1 MLPTN
6 KNINKQQHQ
15 QTTTSTN
22 KMYST
27 KTGGRVMGS
36 LQLLFIHVMLLIKP
50 LTNDEHGGGS
60 LERCIIGDRQYG
72 QISDDQHHR

>member
-1 MLPTN
+1 
-6 KNINKQQHQ
+6 
-15 QTTTSTN
+15 
-22 KMYST
+22 
-27 KTGGRVMGS
+27 MGS

-60 LERCIIGDRQYG
+60 LERCIIGDRQNR